1 MLVSLWGAVALLV
14 ILTLLPVCRLEHWGV
29 RGLDF
34 PRFQLALLAL
44 ALIMLPLWWLGT
56 ESSNAWGMVMISAA
70 CLAYHAWWIL
80 PYTRLY
86 PKEVRSVGTLT
97 DKDRDNRIAIMTAN
111 VLTSNHQA
119 ERLLALVHQHRPDL
133 LVTLESDRWW
143 QQRLDSLESDY
154 PYTIKCPMDNLY
166 GMHVYS
172 RYPLEDVAIQFLVE
186 EDVPSMHAE
195 VVLPSGEKIVVHC
208 LHPAPPSPSENET
221 SSERDAEL
229 LVVGRS
235 VAKTDAPVIVTG
247 DLNDVAWSA
256 TTRLFRKISG
266 LLDPRVG
273 RGMFNS
279 FHASIPLVRWP
290 LDHLFHSEHFVLED
304 IHRLPGFGSDH
315 FPVLVRL
322 VYRRRARPQEGLD
335 ADRED
340 RQWAREKTSDESVT
354 PDEVHR
360 PELSVPH

>member
-14 ILTLLPVCRLEHWGV
+14 LLTVLPMCRLEHWGV

-44 ALIMLPLWWLGT
+44 VLLILPLWWLGFA
-56 ESSNAWGMVMISAA
+56 SANAWALALVSAA
-70 CLAYHAWWIL
+70 CLGYHAWWIL
-80 PYTRLY
+80 PYTPLH
-86 PKEVRSVGTLT
+86 PKEVRSVKTLT
-97 DKDRDNRIAIMTAN
+97 DTDRENRIAIMTAN
-111 VLTSNHQA
+111 VLTPNREAQ
-119 ERLLALVHQHRPDL
+119 RLIELVNQHRPDL

-143 QQRLDSLESDY
+143 QQQLDALESDY
-154 PYTIKCPMDNLY
+154 PYSIKCPLDNLY

-172 RYPLEDVAIQFLVE
+172 RYPLENIAIQFLVE
-186 EDVPSMHAE
+186 DDVPSMHAE
-195 VVLPSGEKIVVHC
+195 VVLPSGERIVVHC
-208 LHPAPPSPSENET
+208 LHPAPPSPTENET

-235 VAKTDAPVIVTG
+235 VAQSDVPVIVAG

-279 FHASIPLVRWP
+279 FHAGNPLIRWP
-290 LDHLFHSEHFVLED
+290 LDHLFHSEQFVLED
-304 IHRLPGFGSDH
+304 IRRLPGFGSDH

-322 VYRRRARPQEGLD
+322 VYRRRARPG
-335 ADRED
+335 AGC
-340 RQWAREKTSDESVT
+340 
-354 PDEVHR
+354 R
-360 PELSVPH
+360 P